1 MIDNKLKSY
10 DFSLPKELIAQ
21 KPTAKRSSSRLL
33 VINHKKED
41 CSLESK
47 FKESTFSCVANFLKE
62 DDLLVFNDS
71 KVVPVRIECF
81 KETGAK
87 VEIFVLDTKSIRCQ
101 DSRVYFC
108 AMAKPKKKLREKIRL
123 FLGKSEH
130 HLIVEDLLEAGS
142 KFCIISSSISI
153 DALIKQFGKIP
164 LPPYIDRVP
173 DKLDEERY
181 QTIYAKTAGSL
192 AAPTAGLHFDSET
205 FAELK
210 RKNIDTVFLTLH
222 VGLATFTPIIE
233 EDISNHDMH
242 TEYFSVSEKAL
253 SKIIKAKRNKK
264 RIIAVGTTS
273 LRALES
279 LEIKQNHLDNFKL
292 NDFHDESIFG
302 QTNIFIRPGYKFKLV
317 DGLITNFHLPKST
330 LFILI
335 SAFLGREK
343 CLEIYQYAIKKRFR
357 FFSYGDAML
366 AFRPR
371 LTYSQEKFSSMTKT
385 FFR

>member
-1 MIDNKLKSY
+1 MTDTDNKLESY

-21 KPTAKRSSSRLL
+21 KPTEKRSSSRLL
-33 VINHKKED
+33 VINHENND
-41 CSLESK
+41 FACESK
-47 FKESTFSCVANFLKE
+47 IKESTFACVTNFLRE

-71 KVVPVRIECF
+71 KVIPVRIECF

-87 VEIFVLDTKSIRCQ
+87 IEIFLLDTKAIRRHN
-101 DSRVYFC
+101 SRVYFC
-108 AMAKPKKKLREKIRL
+108 AMVKPKKKLRENIKL
-123 FLGKSEH
+123 FLGKSKH
-130 HLIVEDLLEAGS
+130 HLIVEDLLEVDS
-142 KFCIISSSISI
+142 KFCMISSSLSI
-153 DALIKQFGKIP
+153 DILVEQFGKIP
-164 LPPYIDRVP
+164 LPPYIDRAP

-181 QTIYAKTAGSL
+181 QTIYAKTTGSL

-205 FAELK
+205 FEELK

-222 VGLATFTPIIE
+222 IGLATFTPIIE
-233 EDISNHDMH
+233 EDISNHNMH
-242 TEYFSVSEKAL
+242 SEQFSVSEEAL
-253 SKIIKAKRNKK
+253 SKILKAKRDKK

-279 LEIKQNHLDNFKL
+279 LDLDQYRSDKFQINGL
-292 NDFHDESIFG
+292 NGVNMFG
-302 QTNIFIRPGYKFKLV
+302 KTDIFIKPGYKFKLV

-357 FFSYGDAML
+357 FFSYGDVML
-366 AFRPR
+366 AFR
-371 LTYSQEKFSSMTKT
+371 
-385 FFR
+385 

>member
-1 MIDNKLKSY
+1 MIDHKLESY
-10 DFSLPKELIAQ
+10 DFSLPKELVAQ
-21 KPTAKRSSSRLL
+21 KPTEKRSSSRLL
-33 VINHKKED
+33 VVNHKNDNCTCEPK
-41 CSLESK
+41 L
-47 FKESTFSCVANFLKE
+47 KESTFTCVTNFLRE

-71 KVVPVRIECF
+71 KVIPARIECF

-87 VEIFVLDTKSIRCQ
+87 IEIFILDTKTISRH
-101 DSRVYFC
+101 DSRVYFY
-108 AMAKPKKKLREKIRL
+108 AMVKPKKKLREKIKL
-123 FLGKSEH
+123 FLKKSEH
-130 HLIVEDLLEAGS
+130 YLIVEDLLEVDS
-142 KFCIISSSISI
+142 KFCMISSSLSI
-153 DALIKQFGKIP
+153 DVLIEQFGKIP

-210 RKNIDTVFLTLH
+210 RKNIHTAFLTLH
-222 VGLATFTPIIE
+222 VGLATFTPITE
-233 EDISNHDMH
+233 EDISNHNMH
-242 TEYFSVSEKAL
+242 FEHFSISEEVL
-253 SKIIKAKRNKK
+253 SKILRAKQNKK

-273 LRALES
+273 LRTLES
-279 LEIKQNHLDNFKL
+279 LELNQNHSGKFQINNFQGE
-292 NDFHDESIFG
+292 NIFG
-302 QTNIFIRPGYKFKLV
+302 KTDIFIRPGYKFKLV

-371 LTYSQEKFSSMTKT
+371 
-385 FFR
+385 

>member
-1 MIDNKLKSY
+1 MHTLSSDGFLLHFLSMIDNELKSY
-10 DFSLPKELIAQ
+10 DFALPKELIAQ
-21 KPTAKRSSSRLL
+21 KPTEKRSSSRLL
-33 VINHKKED
+33 VINQKNND
-41 CSLESK
+41 FTCESRL
-47 FKESTFSCVANFLKE
+47 KESTFACLTNFLRE
-62 DDLLVFNDS
+62 DDLLVFNDT
-71 KVVPVRIECF
+71 KVIPVRIECF

-87 VEIFVLDTKSIRCQ
+87 IEIFILDTKAIRRC

-108 AMAKPKKKLREKIRL
+108 AMVKPKKKLRGKTKL
-123 FLGKSEH
+123 FLGKSQH
-130 HLIVEDLLEAGS
+130 HLIVEDLLEVGS
-142 KFCIISSSISI
+142 KLCIISSSLSI
-153 DALIKQFGKIP
+153 DVLIEQFGNIP
-164 LPPYIDRVP
+164 LPPYINRAP

-233 EDISNHDMH
+233 EDISNHNMH
-242 TEYFSVSEKAL
+242 FEHFSVSEEVL
-253 SKIIKAKRNKK
+253 SKILKAKRNKK

-279 LEIKQNHLDNFKL
+279 LNFDQDHSDKFQV
-292 NDFHDESIFG
+292 NNIRGENMFG
-302 QTNIFIRPGYKFKLV
+302 KTDIFIRPGYKFKLV

-330 LFILI
+330 LFILV

-343 CLEIYQYAIKKRFR
+343 CLEIYQYAIKKQFR

-366 AFRPR
+366 AFR
-371 LTYSQEKFSSMTKT
+371 L
-385 FFR
+385 

>member
-1 MIDNKLKSY
+1 MTDNKLESY

-21 KPTAKRSSSRLL
+21 KPTEKRSSSRLL
-33 VINHKKED
+33 VINHED
-41 CSLESK
+41 NDFACESK
-47 FKESTFSCVANFLKE
+47 INESTFACVTNFLRE

-71 KVVPVRIECF
+71 KVIPVRIECF

-87 VEIFVLDTKSIRCQ
+87 IEIFLLDTKAIRRHN
-101 DSRVYFC
+101 SRVYFC
-108 AMAKPKKKLREKIRL
+108 AMVKPKKKLRENIKL
-123 FLGKSEH
+123 FLGKSKH
-130 HLIVEDLLEAGS
+130 HLIVEDLLQVDS
-142 KFCIISSSISI
+142 KFCMISSSLSI
-153 DALIKQFGKIP
+153 DILVEQFGKIP
-164 LPPYIDRVP
+164 LPPYIDRAP
-173 DKLDEERY
+173 EKFDEERY
-181 QTIYAKTAGSL
+181 QTIYAKTTGSL

-205 FAELK
+205 FEELK

-222 VGLATFTPIIE
+222 IGLATFTPIIE
-233 EDISNHDMH
+233 EDISNHNMH
-242 TEYFSVSEKAL
+242 SEQFSVSEEAL
-253 SKIIKAKRNKK
+253 SKILKAKRDKK

-279 LEIKQNHLDNFKL
+279 LDLDQYRSDKFQINGL
-292 NDFHDESIFG
+292 NGVNMFG
-302 QTNIFIRPGYKFKLV
+302 KTDIFIKPGYKFKLV

-366 AFRPR
+366 AFR
-371 LTYSQEKFSSMTKT
+371 L
-385 FFR
+385 

>member
-71 KVVPVRIECF
+71 KVVPVRVECF

-87 VEIFVLDTKSIRCQ
+87 IEIFILDTKAIRRHN
-101 DSRVYFC
+101 SRVYFC
-108 AMAKPKKKLREKIRL
+108 AMAKPKKKLQEKIRL

-130 HLIVEDLLEAGS
+130 YLIVEDLLEAGS
-142 KFCIISSSISI
+142 KFCIISSSLSI

-173 DKLDEERY
+173 DKLDDERY

-233 EDISNHDMH
+233 EDILNHNMH

-253 SKIIKAKRNKK
+253 SKIIKAKRNKR

-279 LEIKQNHLDNFKL
+279 LKVEQNHLDKFKI
-292 NDFHDESIFG
+292 NNFHDESMFS

-371 LTYSQEKFSSMTKT
+371 
-385 FFR
+385 

>member
-21 KPTAKRSSSRLL
+21 EPTEKRSSSRLL
-33 VINHKKED
+33 VINHENDNFAYESDIKV
-41 CSLESK
+41 SK
-47 FKESTFSCVANFLKE
+47 FACVTNFLRE

-71 KVVPVRIECF
+71 KVIPVRIECF
-81 KETGAK
+81 KVTGAK
-87 VEIFVLDTKSIRCQ
+87 IEIFILDTKAIRRH

-108 AMAKPKKKLREKIRL
+108 AMVKPKKKLRGKMKL
-123 FLGKSEH
+123 FLRKSKH
-130 HLIVEDLLEAGS
+130 HLIVEDLLEVNS
-142 KFCIISSSISI
+142 KFCIISSSLSI
-153 DALIKQFGKIP
+153 DILIEQFGKIP
-164 LPPYIDRVP
+164 LPPYIERAP

-181 QTIYAKTAGSL
+181 QTIYAKKTGSL

-222 VGLATFTPIIE
+222 IGIATFTPIIA
-233 EDISNHDMH
+233 EDITNHNMH
-242 TEYFSVSEKAL
+242 SETFSVSEETL
-253 SKIIKAKRNKK
+253 SKILSAKRNKK

-279 LEIKQNHLDNFKL
+279 LGLDQNRSDKFQI
-292 NDFHDESIFG
+292 NDFHSHNMYGKTD
-302 QTNIFIRPGYKFKLV
+302 IFIRPGYKFKLV

-366 AFRPR
+366 AFRSR
-371 LTYSQEKFSSMTKT
+371 
-385 FFR
+385 

>member
-1 MIDNKLKSY
+1 MTDNKLKSY

-21 KPTAKRSSSRLL
+21 KPTEKRSSSRLL
-33 VINHKKED
+33 VINHQNDDFACEPN
-41 CSLESK
+41 L
-47 FKESTFSCVANFLKE
+47 KESTFACVTNFLRE

-71 KVVPVRIECF
+71 KVIPVRIECF
-81 KETGAK
+81 KKTGARI
-87 VEIFVLDTKSIRCQ
+87 EIFVLDTKAIRRH

-108 AMAKPKKKLREKIRL
+108 AMVKPKKKLRGKMKL

-130 HLIVEDLLEAGS
+130 HLIVEDLLEEGS
-142 KFCIISSSISI
+142 KLCIISSSLSI
-153 DALIKQFGKIP
+153 DVLIEQFGNIP
-164 LPPYIDRVP
+164 LPPYINRAP

-181 QTIYAKTAGSL
+181 QTIYAKSAGSL
-192 AAPTAGLHFDSET
+192 AAPTAGLHFDNET

-210 RKNIDTVFLTLH
+210 RKSIETVFLTLH
-222 VGLATFTPIIE
+222 VGLATFSPIIN
-233 EDISNHDMH
+233 EDISNHNMH
-242 TEYFSVSEKAL
+242 SEHFFVSEEAL
-253 SKIIKAKRNKK
+253 YKILKAKQNKK

-279 LEIKQNHLDNFKL
+279 LELDQNRSDKFHV
-292 NDFHDESIFG
+292 NDIHGENRFG
-302 QTNIFIRPGYKFKLV
+302 KTNIFIKPGYKFKLV

-343 CLEIYQYAIKKRFR
+343 CLEIYQYAIKKQFR

-366 AFRPR
+366 AFR
-371 LTYSQEKFSSMTKT
+371 S
-385 FFR
+385 

>member
-1 MIDNKLKSY
+1 MTDNKLKSY

-21 KPTAKRSSSRLL
+21 KPTEKRSSSRLL
-33 VINHKKED
+33 VINHENNDIAYDPKI
-41 CSLESK
+41 
-47 FKESTFSCVANFLKE
+47 KESTFACVTNFLRE

-71 KVVPVRIECF
+71 KVIPVRIECF

-87 VEIFVLDTKSIRCQ
+87 IEIFLLDTKAIRRHN
-101 DSRVYFC
+101 SRVYFC
-108 AMAKPKKKLREKIRL
+108 AMVKPKKKLRGNIKL
-123 FLGKSEH
+123 FLRNSKH
-130 HLIVEDLLEAGS
+130 HLIVEDLLEVDS
-142 KFCIISSSISI
+142 KFCIISSSLSI
-153 DALIKQFGKIP
+153 DILVEQFGKIP
-164 LPPYIDRVP
+164 LPPYIDRAP

-181 QTIYAKTAGSL
+181 QTIYAKTTGSL

-205 FAELK
+205 FEELK

-222 VGLATFTPIIE
+222 IGLATFTPIIE
-233 EDISNHDMH
+233 EDISNHNMH
-242 TEYFSVSEKAL
+242 SEQFSVSEEAL
-253 SKIIKAKRNKK
+253 SKILKAKRDKK

-279 LEIKQNHLDNFKL
+279 LKLDQYRSNKFQINGL
-292 NDFHDESIFG
+292 NSENMFG
-302 QTNIFIRPGYKFKLV
+302 KTDIFIKPGYKFKLV

-366 AFRPR
+366 AFR
-371 LTYSQEKFSSMTKT
+371 Q
-385 FFR
+385 

>member
-1 MIDNKLKSY
+1 MTDNKLKSY

-21 KPTAKRSSSRLL
+21 KPTEKRSSSRLL
-33 VINHKKED
+33 VINHENSNIACEPKI
-41 CSLESK
+41 
-47 FKESTFSCVANFLKE
+47 KESTFAYVTNFLRA

-71 KVVPVRIECF
+71 KVIPVRIECF

-87 VEIFVLDTKSIRCQ
+87 IEIFLLDTKAIRRHN
-101 DSRVYFC
+101 SRVYFC
-108 AMAKPKKKLREKIRL
+108 AMAKPKKKLQEKIRL

-130 HLIVEDLLEAGS
+130 YLIVEDLLEAGS
-142 KFCIISSSISI
+142 KFCIISSSLSI

-233 EDISNHDMH
+233 EDILNHNMH

-253 SKIIKAKRNKK
+253 SKIIKAKRNKR

-279 LEIKQNHLDNFKL
+279 LEVEQNHLDKFKI
-292 NDFHDESIFG
+292 NDFHDESMFS

-371 LTYSQEKFSSMTKT
+371 
-385 FFR
+385 

>member
-1 MIDNKLKSY
+1 M
-10 DFSLPKELIAQ
+10 
-21 KPTAKRSSSRLL
+21 
-33 VINHKKED
+33 
-41 CSLESK
+41 
-47 FKESTFSCVANFLKE
+47 
-62 DDLLVFNDS
+62 
-71 KVVPVRIECF
+71 
-81 KETGAK
+81 
-87 VEIFVLDTKSIRCQ
+87 
-101 DSRVYFC
+101 
-108 AMAKPKKKLREKIRL
+108 
-123 FLGKSEH
+123 GKSEH

-142 KFCIISSSISI
+142 KFCIISSSLSI

-233 EDISNHDMH
+233 EDILNHNMH

-253 SKIIKAKRNKK
+253 SKIIKAKRNKR

-279 LEIKQNHLDNFKL
+279 LEIKQNYLDKFKI
-292 NDFHDESIFG
+292 NDFHDKSMFS

-343 CLEIYQYAIKKRFR
+343 CLEIYQYAIKKRYR

-366 AFRPR
+366 AFR
-371 LTYSQEKFSSMTKT
+371 L
-385 FFR
+385 

>member
-1 MIDNKLKSY
+1 MHTLSVDGCLFHFLSMIDNKLKNY

-21 KPTAKRSSSRLL
+21 KPTEKRSSSRLL
-33 VINHKKED
+33 VINHENND
-41 CSLESK
+41 FTSESK
-47 FKESTFSCVANFLKE
+47 LKESTFACLTNFLRE
-62 DDLLVFNDS
+62 DDLLVFNDT
-71 KVVPVRIECF
+71 KVIPVRIECF

-87 VEIFVLDTKSIRCQ
+87 IEIFILDTKAIRHY
-101 DSRVYFC
+101 DSRVHFC
-108 AMAKPKKKLREKIRL
+108 AMVKPKKKLRGKMKL
-123 FLGKSEH
+123 FLGKSQH
-130 HLIVEDLLEAGS
+130 HLIVEDVLEAGS
-142 KFCIISSSISI
+142 KLCIISSSLSI
-153 DALIKQFGKIP
+153 DVLIEQFGNIP
-164 LPPYIDRVP
+164 LPPYINRTP

-205 FAELK
+205 FAKLK

-233 EDISNHDMH
+233 EDISNHNMH
-242 TEYFSVSEKAL
+242 FEHFSVSEEVL
-253 SKIIKAKRNKK
+253 SKILRAKRNKK

-279 LEIKQNHLDNFKL
+279 LDFDQDRSDKLQVNNFHGE
-292 NDFHDESIFG
+292 NMFG
-302 QTNIFIRPGYKFKLV
+302 KTNIFIRPGYKFKLV

-335 SAFLGREK
+335 SAFLGREN

-366 AFRPR
+366 AFR
-371 LTYSQEKFSSMTKT
+371 S
-385 FFR
+385 

>member
-1 MIDNKLKSY
+1 MINNKLKSY

-21 KPTAKRSSSRLL
+21 KPTEKRSSSRLL
-33 VINHKKED
+33 VVNNKKED
-41 CSLESK
+41 CSNESK
-47 FKESTFSCVANFLKE
+47 FRESTFSCVTNFLKKG
-62 DDLLVFNDS
+62 DLLVFNDS
-71 KVVPVRIECF
+71 KVVPIRIECF

-87 VEIFVLDTKSIRCQ
+87 IEIFILDTKAIRSY
-101 DSRVYFC
+101 DSRVYFH
-108 AMAKPKKKLREKIRL
+108 AMVKPKKKLRGKIKL

-130 HLIVEDLLEAGS
+130 HLIVEDLLEVGS
-142 KFCIISSSISI
+142 KFCIISSSLSI
-153 DALIKQFGKIP
+153 DALIEQFGKIP
-164 LPPYIDRVP
+164 LPPYIDRLP

-181 QTIYAKTAGSL
+181 QTIYAKAAGSL
-192 AAPTAGLHFDSET
+192 AAPTAGLHFDNET

-210 RKNIDTVFLTLH
+210 RKNIDTAFLTLH

-233 EDISNHDMH
+233 EDISNHNMH
-242 TEYFSVSEKAL
+242 FEHFSISEEVL
-253 SKIIKAKRNKK
+253 SKIVRAKRNKK

-279 LEIKQNHLDNFKL
+279 LNLDQNRSGKFQINNFKGG
-292 NDFHDESIFG
+292 NIFG
-302 QTNIFIRPGYKFKLV
+302 KTDIFIRPGYKFKLV

-343 CLEIYQYAIKKRFR
+343 CLETYQYAIKKRFR

-366 AFRPR
+366 AFR
-371 LTYSQEKFSSMTKT
+371 
-385 FFR
+385 

>member
-21 KPTAKRSSSRLL
+21 KPTEKRSSSRLL
-33 VINHKKED
+33 VINHKKKD

-47 FKESTFSCVANFLKE
+47 FEESTFAYVTNFLKE
-62 DDLLVFNDS
+62 DDLLVLNDS

-87 VEIFVLDTKSIRCQ
+87 IEIFIVDTRPVKRQ

-108 AMAKPKKKLREKIRL
+108 AMVKPKKKLRGKIKL

-130 HLIVEDLLEAGS
+130 HLIVEDLLEVGS
-142 KFCIISSSISI
+142 KFCIISSSLSI
-153 DALIKQFGKIP
+153 DTLIEQFGKIP

-173 DKLDEERY
+173 GKLDEERY

-210 RKNIDTVFLTLH
+210 RKNIDIVFLTLH

-233 EDISNHDMH
+233 EDILNHNMH
-242 TEYFSVSEKAL
+242 TEHFSVSEKAL
-253 SKIIKAKRNKK
+253 SKILKAKRNKK

-279 LEIKQNHLDNFKL
+279 LELNQNRLNTFKENNFHGE
-292 NDFHDESIFG
+292 NMFG
-302 QTNIFIRPGYKFKLV
+302 ETNIFIRPGYKFKLV

-343 CLEIYQYAIKKRFR
+343 CLEIYQYAIQKQFR

-366 AFRPR
+366 AFR
-371 LTYSQEKFSSMTKT
+371 L
-385 FFR
+385 